1 MCGMCG
7 GGWGS
12 APDWRQ
18 AGSRALE
25 QQRLGCQ
32 RGSGRRSGQP
42 QSYSLLA
49 IRAALARP
57 CVAADARASGRT
69 LRACCPLGAPLGGCS
84 TSRRAAP
91 CPRCS
96 RGTLPKGTPVCGSRT
111 ARPAN
116 HPTIACWRLAAL
128 PARATSGG
136 GLSACAWGC
145 RWHSLRNNARAS
157 RADGAAAMPPL
168 HYRAAGALSR
178 PRAHKPCRAARPL
191 PLAACRW
198 PHLGGARPPG
208 PVSGLG
214 RAARPGLYNGPYSG
228 LWPSAALARTRAR
241 LAGAIAASDKPAIAG
256 CQSGGAAPSPPE
268 PQRRRRALLLILIP

>member
-1 MCGMCG
+1 MPVTVICNVPQQPCVVKSHKPHIAACGLCG

-25 QQRLGCQ
+25 QQRLGRQ
-32 RGSGRRSGQP
+32 RGSGRLSGQP
-42 QSYSLLA
+42 PSYYLLA

-57 CVAADARASGRT
+57 CVAADTRASGRT

-96 RGTLPKGTPVCGSRT
+96 RGTLPQATPL
-111 ARPAN
+111 N
-116 HPTIACWRLAAL
+116 ACWRLAAL
-128 PARATSGG
+128 PARATYGG
-136 GLSACAWGC
+136 GLSACARGC
-145 RWHSLRNNARAS
+145 RWHSLPPNARAS
-157 RADGAAAMPPL
+157 RADGAAALPPL
-168 HYRAAGALSR
+168 HFAAAGALSR
-178 PRAHKPCRAARPL
+178 PRAHKPYRAARPL
-191 PLAACRW
+191 PLAAYRW

-214 RAARPGLYNGPYSG
+214 RAARPGLNNGPYSG
-228 LWPSAALARTRAR
+228 LCPSAALARTRAR
-241 LAGAIAASDKPAIAG
+241 LAGAIAASDGPAVAG
-256 CQSGGAAPSPPE
+256 
-268 PQRRRRALLLILIP
+268 

>member
-1 MCGMCG
+1 MPVTVICNVPQQHKVVKSHKPHTAMCGLCG

-18 AGSRALE
+18 AGSRALG

-32 RGSGRRSGQP
+32 RGSGRALSNP
-42 QSYSLLA
+42 SSYSLSA

-57 CVAADARASGRT
+57 CVAADTRASGRT

-145 RWHSLRNNARAS
+145 RWHSLRNNARA
-157 RADGAAAMPPL
+157 A
-168 HYRAAGALSR
+168 
-178 PRAHKPCRAARPL
+178 
-191 PLAACRW
+191 
-198 PHLGGARPPG
+198 
-208 PVSGLG
+208 
-214 RAARPGLYNGPYSG
+214 
-228 LWPSAALARTRAR
+228 
-241 LAGAIAASDKPAIAG
+241 
-256 CQSGGAAPSPPE
+256 SPPRH
-268 PQRRRRALLLILIP
+268 RRG